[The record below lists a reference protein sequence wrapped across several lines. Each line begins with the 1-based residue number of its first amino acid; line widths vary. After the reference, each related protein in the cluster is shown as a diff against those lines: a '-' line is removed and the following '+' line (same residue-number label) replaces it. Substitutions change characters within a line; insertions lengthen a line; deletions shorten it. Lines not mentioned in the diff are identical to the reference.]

1 MKTLTGN
8 LESIAEETRRYFAA
22 KDAAREK
29 ALRLSREII
38 RLSSQAIRAVHRQ
51 DYDHAG
57 RLLSSATEVLRD
69 VSQSLK
75 AHEDLLHSA
84 IFHDAQKEL
93 AEGYTTLAM
102 VTGRPLPEPGALE
115 VTPAAYLNG
124 LGEAVGEIR
133 RYLLDGLRRGD
144 MSRSE
149 ELLSAMDDIYSVLI
163 TMDFPEALTGGL
175 RRTTDMVRGVLERT
189 RGDLTMA
196 ASQKELEAK
205 LQDFANSQKRPSA

>member
-8 LESIAEETRRYFAA
+8 LESIAEETRLYFAA

-51 DYDHAG
+51 DYDHAS
-57 RLLSSATEVLRD
+57 RLLISVHPGPRGGDQL
-69 VSQSLK
+69 LK
-75 AHEDLLHSA
+75 AHEDILHSA

-102 VTGRPLPEPGALE
+102 VTGHPLPEPAALD

-149 ELLSAMDDIYSVLI
+149 ELVSAMDGI
-163 TMDFPEALTGGL
+163 
-175 RRTTDMVRGVLERT
+175 
-189 RGDLTMA
+189 
-196 ASQKELEAK
+196 
-205 LQDFANSQKRPSA
+205 